1 MNLPYMTRRQMIER
15 GIISSCE
22 ECRKHDHRGWCE
34 NCDTPKP
41 TEPSLFRG
49 TEALEAIRARL
60 NGEYNHPALMKLWPL
75 STSILEDCYRILDN
89 TPKGAA

>member
-22 ECRKHDHRGWCE
+22 ECRKPDHRGWCE
-34 NCDTPKP
+34 NCDAWTPPEP
-41 TEPSLFRG
+41 TLFRG

-60 NGEYNHPALMKLWPL
+60 NGEYDHPALMKLGPL
-75 STSILEDCYRILDN
+75 STSILEDCYRILEN